1 VAEKPSFRSA
11 FKQRRCLIPASG
23 LYEWQKRV
31 KISTMAIT
39 IRCPCG
45 KHLRVRDE
53 MKGKRLRCSACQ
65 RSLVVPGDELPA
77 ATVAEPRVARKMTE
91 RKPEAATCAWLV
103 ERSETENILVL
114 TRHALFTAKLAD
126 EYRRPVAKA
135 VAEGADPQGLL
146 GDSFKCVLLN
156 DLTEVEIDRN
166 APGLGAS
173 LNLRFH
179 HEGRVRTLMVLCGKE
194 VRDEVFVALKERL
207 GRDWRQVEKQVSRWE
222 VMRYSVIVLS
232 VLFGIMVGSLV
243 LHQLVLDPGTS
254 PTLQQVVGWIGIAT
268 GILSMLCI
276 ALSVWGLIKPP
287 LLVTLR
293 PKRGRVTPPPP
304 AQGVQGL
311 GWSRFTWCLIA
322 AGVIVVLGWA
332 LPWSGIFI
340 PSWLRWTLTGLMLAG
355 FIWAWLTDTTNTVQ
369 EEEEKSGEDTSE
381 AAPGPGVPAR
391 RMVVLPEG
399 CEPAEL
405 ELRCVGCQ
413 ESGLML
419 MPANRVSRQRNFA
432 CPHCGRLMRQPW
444 RKALF
449 VGTAALGCFGI
460 LLGGLL
466 LFAVQ
471 QGPYADSDVR
481 QKGAGSIAVLGAV
494 VAMWA
499 IAQLRLS
506 PPLGAVPKPRTIW
519 PLLLGAA
526 LLGFLLVMMVGAYF
540 VLMFLI
546 DKAF

>member
-1 VAEKPSFRSA
+1 
-11 FKQRRCLIPASG
+11 
-23 LYEWQKRV
+23 
-31 KISTMAIT
+31 MAIT

-53 MKGKRLRCSACQ
+53 MKGKRLRCSVCQ
-65 RSLVVPGDELPA
+65 RSLAVPGDELLA
-77 ATVAEPRVARKMTE
+77 ATVAEPRGARKMTA
-91 RKPEAATCAWLV
+91 RKPEAATRAWLV
-103 ERSETENILVL
+103 DRSETENILVL
-114 TRHALFTAKLAD
+114 TRDALFTAKLAD
-126 EYRRPVAKA
+126 DYRRPVAKA
-135 VAEGADPQGLL
+135 VEEGADPQGLL

-156 DLTEVEIDRN
+156 DLTEVEIDRS

-173 LNLRFH
+173 LDLRFH

-194 VRDEVFVALKERL
+194 VRDEVFAALKERL

-232 VLFGIMVGSLV
+232 VLLGIMVGSLV

-254 PTLQQVVGWIGIAT
+254 PTLREVVGWT
-268 GILSMLCI
+268 GIGTGIVSMLCI

-287 LLVTLR
+287 LLITLR
-293 PKRGRVTPPPP
+293 PKRGLVTPPPP
-304 AQGVQGL
+304 AQGTHQGAGWL
-311 GWSRFTWCLIA
+311 GWSRLTWYIIFVVA
-322 AGVIVVLGWA
+322 AVVLQWT
-332 LPWSGIFI
+332 LVWFGIVM
-340 PSWLRWTLTGLMLAG
+340 PSWLRWTVTGLMLVG
-355 FIWAWLTDTTNTVQ
+355 LIWAWLTDPTNTVQ
-369 EEEEKSGEDTSE
+369 EKVEEGTEDTSE
-381 AAPGPGVPAR
+381 AAPGPEVPAR
-391 RMVVLPEG
+391 RTVVLPEG

-405 ELRCVGCQ
+405 ELRCVSCQ
-413 ESGLML
+413 HSGLML
-419 MPANRVSRQRNFA
+419 MPANQISRQRNFV
-432 CPHCGRLMRQPW
+432 CPHCGTLMRQPW
-444 RKALF
+444 RKTLF
-449 VGTAALGCFGI
+449 VGTATLGCFGI

-481 QKGAGSIAVLGAV
+481 QKGAGGIAVLGAV

-519 PLLLGAA
+519 PLLLGAV
-526 LLGFLLVMMVGAYF
+526 LLGFLLVMVVGAYF